1 MLGEMRKCPYFRSFL
16 AFHSL
21 VVEGDLCSFD
31 AFLPLSE
38 QVGFVLVE
46 HLPATA
52 RTGFVLVPH
61 TSGIQRGRMGRCSFH
76 TRVVIHTVP
85 GAVDESYP
93 GTSFTRFRVRLQA
106 LRGGLG

>member
-1 MLGEMRKCPYFRSFL
+1 MKCPYFRSFL

-21 VVEGDLCSFD
+21 VVEGDLCSFPSS
-31 AFLPLSE
+31 LTTRL
-38 QVGFVLVE
+38 VGFMLVS
-46 HLPATA
+46 HTDDLQKG
-52 RTGFVLVPH
+52 TGMLAALVLVPH

-106 LRGGLG
+106 LREGLG